1 MRRRFGIA
9 VVLALVALSAAALAS
24 GDVSQEGNV
33 RVSFSGGF
41 APHGLPRERPV
52 PVTISVSGRVS
63 TVDGSH
69 PPPLRRIV
77 LELNRNG
84 RISTAGLPLCR
95 AALLQSTTSREAR
108 SRCRGALVGNGSFAA
123 DLAEAGDPIPSRG
136 RILVFNARRHGR
148 SELLLHLYG
157 TTPIQATFV
166 LPLKISHRK
175 GELGTVLAAE
185 LPTIAGGVGS
195 VTELS
200 LEIGREY
207 RYRGKRR
214 GYVSASC
221 AAPPGFSLAPFT
233 LARGNFH
240 FDGGTE
246 IDAVLT
252 RECRVRG

>member
-9 VVLALVALSAAALAS
+9 VALAAVALSAASLAS
-24 GDVSQEGNV
+24 GDVSQKGNV

-41 APHGLPRERPV
+41 TPHGLPRERPV

-63 TVDGSH
+63 TVDGTH

-84 RISTAGLPLCR
+84 HISSAGLPVCR
-95 AALLQSTTSREAR
+95 AALLQSTTSKEAR
-108 SRCRGALVGNGSFAA
+108 TRCPGAAVGQGNFAA
-123 DLAEAGDPIPSRG
+123 DLAEAGAPIPSHG
-136 RILVFNARRHGR
+136 KILVFNAQRNGKAA
-148 SELLLHLYG
+148 LLLHLYG

-166 LPLKISHRK
+166 LPLTITHRK
-175 GELGTVLAAE
+175 GELGTVLSAN

-195 VTELS
+195 VTEIS
-200 LEIGREY
+200 LVIGREY
-207 RYRGKRR
+207 TYRGKRR
-214 GYVSASC
+214 GYISANC

-240 FDGGTE
+240 FGDGTSL
-246 IDAVLT
+246 DAVLT